1 MSSDSGAGSP
11 GKRPG
16 LHYLCLDIKTN
27 NSYVAYFQLSNLKM
41 HKLCPQMYLFT
52 AILKGLLA
60 LISVL
65 MIFSLYQ
72 YYSGELRVM
81 RIKRYLIRGQTGVL
95 TSPMAILFV
104 LECLLCCLH
113 IPPGVETK
121 FQPEWQLIPMIR
133 LYQDEGY
140 NRQN

>member
-1 MSSDSGAGSP
+1 MTIGEMYS
-11 GKRPG
+11 
-16 LHYLCLDIKTN
+16 
-27 NSYVAYFQLSNLKM
+27 
-41 HKLCPQMYLFT
+41 LCPQMYIST

-60 LISVL
+60 LISVF

-113 IPPGVETK
+113 IPPGVEAK
-121 FQPEWQLIPMIR
+121 IKPEWQLIPMIR
-133 LYQDEGY
+133 LYQD
-140 NRQN
+140 